1 MPHYAPDG
9 PDAVRAIRAA
19 GGVPVFAH
27 PGADARGRI
36 VPDRVFDQLA
46 AAGLGG
52 IEVDHRDHSPAQRE
66 RLTAIARPA
75 RAAGD
80 RVERLPRRREGQPA
94 GGEPDR
100 ARGARGD
107 RGAGDDGR
115 GPAMSDVFDAYLF
128 ASVFITLFV
137 IMDPP
142 GVVPIFLGLTGAMTR
157 QQRNRAARQAVL
169 VALGVIVAFALFGQS
184 LLDYMH
190 ITLPALQASGGLL
203 LLLIAMELL
212 TGKMEEPQPSG
223 NGKVNVALV
232 PLGTPLLAGPGA
244 IVATMVFVQQS
255 DKTVADWVAI
265 ALGVVAVHVCLY
277 LAMRFAN
284 VIHRVLGDSGT
295 ILVTRIAGLLL
306 AAIAVQLVADA
317 VEAFI
322 KAA

>member
-1 MPHYAPDG
+1 MN
-9 PDAVRAIRAA
+9 
-19 GGVPVFAH
+19 
-27 PGADARGRI
+27 
-36 VPDRVFDQLA
+36 
-46 AAGLGG
+46 
-52 IEVDHRDHSPAQRE
+52 
-66 RLTAIARPA
+66 
-75 RAAGD
+75 
-80 RVERLPRRREGQPA
+80 
-94 GGEPDR
+94 
-100 ARGARGD
+100 
-107 RGAGDDGR
+107 
-115 GPAMSDVFDAYLF
+115 DVFDAYLF

-255 DKTVADWVAI
+255 EKTLPEWTAI
-265 ALGVVAVHVCLY
+265 AAGVVAVHVALY

-284 VIHRVLGDSGT
+284 VINRILGDSGT

-317 VEAFI
+317 VTAFV
-322 KAA
+322 AAA